1 MKILIVAGEESGDA
15 YAGRLARRLFVLI
28 PGLEMEGIGG
38 PHMRDA
44 GVTTFHDIEQMSS
57 VGISSM
63 LGKLGAALG
72 MLRDIKA
79 RLKAGEY
86 QAVILV
92 DYPDFNMQVAKAASG
107 AGIPVYYYVCPQF
120 WAWRQGRVKKA
131 KRWVDLML
139 VVFPFEEIFYKER
152 GVEAV
157 FFGHPLLDEL
167 PPTPDRALLK
177 KEFGGAPELPLLGV
191 LPGSRQGEVEQMF
204 PMMLESVRI
213 IRTAMEVEVVV
224 PCALSIDT
232 SQLEAMA
239 ARAGVKMNIVKA
251 RSWEV
256 MNACDFLICKS
267 GTSTLQAAL
276 AQTPMLIVYKA
287 DLLSY
292 YLARTLSHLQWA
304 GLPNILADREIV
316 PELIQTAATAEAIA
330 HTALMYLG
338 NEEARARMRADLAG
352 VKDSLGTPGASDRA
366 AGIIAKRLESREK
379 LTAGQDIS

>member
-15 YAGRLARRLFVLI
+15 YAGRLARRLFELI
-28 PGLEMEGIGG
+28 PGLKMEGIGG
-38 PHMRDA
+38 PRMRDA

-57 VGISSM
+57 VGIASM

-79 RLKAGEY
+79 RLNAGEY

-131 KRWVDLML
+131 KKWVDLML
-139 VVFPFEEIFYKER
+139 VVFPFEETFYKER
-152 GVEAV
+152 GVDAV

-167 PPTPDRALLK
+167 PPTPDRKLLK
-177 KEFGGAPELPLLGV
+177 EEFCDNPDLPLLGV
-191 LPGSRQGEVEQMF
+191 LPGSRQGEIERMF
-204 PMMLESVRI
+204 PLMLESVRI
-213 IRTAMEVEVVV
+213 IRQAMEVEVVV
-224 PCALSIDT
+224 PCALSIDG

-239 ARAGVKMNIVKA
+239 VSAGVKVNIVKG

-256 MNACDFLICKS
+256 MNGCDFLICKS

-276 AQTPMLIVYKA
+276 AQAPMMIVYKA

-304 GLPNILADREIV
+304 GLPNILANREIV
-316 PELIQTAATAEAIA
+316 PELIQTAVTAEAIA

-338 NEEARARMRADLAG
+338 NEGERERMRADLVG

-366 AGIIAKRLESREK
+366 ARIIAERLETRGTLAAERNK
-379 LTAGQDIS
+379 T